1 MIAIID
7 VTLVLKMVIE
17 PRIKKANS
25 RIDSGILIVLNL
37 FLKNENNSIAPTKAK
52 VAKKI
57 LNGRPSQIDK
67 NTVATMIKPIETI
80 KRTLKL
86 FFILFNYST
95 TLLMNN
101 LITISETVKE
111 KRSKPTASSFFFYLL

>member
-25 RIDSGILIVLNL
+25 RIDSGILTVLNL
-37 FLKNENNSIAPTKAK
+37 FLKNENNSIAPTAAK
-52 VAKKI
+52 TEKKI
-57 LNGRPSQIDK
+57 LKGKPSQIDK
-67 NTVATMIKPIETI
+67 NTAATMIKPIETI

-101 LITISETVKE
+101 LITIDETITH
-111 KRSKPTASSFFFYLL
+111 KRKMKKP